1 VLWLGLLTAGVTL
14 GLNAVRPPGSGLPLR
29 SPMIILTVMYFAM
42 PSTFWRQCA
51 APLVMSAG
59 LLALRLTFLSGGG
72 VDVPG
77 DVVALVSLNALGV
90 LAVARR
96 LALERATHQVVVEL
110 RNLQGIIPICSY
122 CRKVRSEVG
131 DWQQLERYVHDHSDS
146 AFSHGICPECMQE
159 HHKEFV

>member
-1 VLWLGLLTAGVTL
+1 MAGRVDPCLCLRRGVVRDGRRQEAAVDERLLFAAVL
-14 GLNAVRPPGSGLPLR
+14 
-29 SPMIILTVMYFAM
+29 
-42 PSTFWRQCA
+42 
-51 APLVMSAG
+51 
-59 LLALRLTFLSGGG
+59 GGGRG